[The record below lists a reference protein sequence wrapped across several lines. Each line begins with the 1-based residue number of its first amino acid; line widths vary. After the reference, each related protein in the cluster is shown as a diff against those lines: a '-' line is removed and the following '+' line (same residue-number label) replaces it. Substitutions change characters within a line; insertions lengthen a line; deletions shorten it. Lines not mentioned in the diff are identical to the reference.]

1 MSPNMNSNIISSG
14 YITQQEFEIKSEE
27 QQANSKITVSIDQPN
42 DLNSHL
48 KQIEFRQQQL
58 DNLQQKNKTSKK
70 KITYME

>member
-14 YITQQEFEIKSEE
+14 YITQQEFEVKSEE
-27 QQANSKITVSIDQPN
+27 QQANSKITVSIEQPN

-48 KQIEFRQQQL
+48 KQIEYRQLQL

-70 KITYME
+70 KIT

>member
-14 YITQQEFEIKSEE
+14 YITQQEFEVKSEE
-27 QQANSKITVSIDQPN
+27 QQANSKITVSIEQPN

-48 KQIEFRQQQL
+48 KQIEYRQLQL

-70 KITYME
+70 KIN